1 MRTGPAARAAC
12 RTGAGEKV
20 LGLSAWKVM
29 LVMGVVALL
38 FLPRLIRMG
47 DMVKG
52 LARRLDPEA
61 REAGGSRFGMD
72 DGTVIDGDTGYVVPK
87 APPPPPKPSLAER
100 IGLMLGRL
108 TRRITQRLSA

>member
-1 MRTGPAARAAC
+1 
-12 RTGAGEKV
+12 
-20 LGLSAWKVM
+20 M

-72 DGTVIDGDTGYVVPK
+72 DGTVIDGDTGFVVPH
-87 APPPPPKPSLAER
+87 APPPPKPSLAER
-100 IGLMLGRL
+100 IGMMLGRL